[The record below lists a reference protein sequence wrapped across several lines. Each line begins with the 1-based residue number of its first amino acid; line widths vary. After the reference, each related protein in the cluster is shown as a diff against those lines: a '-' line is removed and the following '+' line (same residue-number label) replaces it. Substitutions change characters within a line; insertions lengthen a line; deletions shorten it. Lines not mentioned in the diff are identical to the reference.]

1 MMISQSQDQKMQSS
15 TAENK
20 PIFSL
25 SMLDHCERKYRKLI
39 KKDKVLHK
47 VTETFL
53 EELQTNPH
61 VGEKLEVN
69 FPGLRSIHYFGNK
82 YRIIY
87 KVLVETYQIVVYEID
102 HRKSSY
108 ADLAKALGQG
118 K

>member
-1 MMISQSQDQKMQSS
+1 MMISPSQDQRIQTS
-15 TAENK
+15 TVENK

-39 KKDKVLHK
+39 KKDDILHK
-47 VTETFL
+47 ATEKFL
-53 EELQTNPH
+53 EELQTNPYI
-61 VGEKLEVN
+61 GEKLEVN
-69 FPGLRSIHYFGNK
+69 FPGLRSIHYLGNK

-87 KVLVETYQIVVYEID
+87 KVLADTYQIIVCEID

-108 ADLAKALGQG
+108 ADLAKVLGQG